1 LTNPTPIAA
10 LIRGSIDVE
19 FAATAAALTSAAA
32 ALRADASKAEA
43 AWQAQQPLLANS
55 ESGDYQRM
63 ILLREAATLA
73 EGAAEQARKHQPPV
87 ALL

>member
-1 LTNPTPIAA
+1 LTNPTTIAA

-19 FAATAAALTSAAA
+19 FAATATALDTAAA
-32 ALRADASKAEA
+32 ALRADATKAEA

-73 EGAAEQARKHQPPV
+73 EHAAEHARKHEPAIP
-87 ALL
+87 LL

>member
-1 LTNPTPIAA
+1 LTQPTTIAA

-19 FAATAAALTSAAA
+19 FAATATALDTAAA
-32 ALRADASKAEA
+32 DLRADATKAEA
-43 AWQAQQPLLANS
+43 AWQAHQPLLANS

-73 EGAAEQARKHQPPV
+73 EHAADQARRHQPSV

>member
-1 LTNPTPIAA
+1 MTNPTTIAA

-19 FAATAAALTSAAA
+19 FAATATALDTAAA
-32 ALRADASKAEA
+32 DLRADARNAEV
-43 AWQAQQPLLANS
+43 AWKAQQPLLANS

-73 EGAAEQARKHQPPV
+73 EHAAEQARQHQPPV
-87 ALL
+87 PLL